1 LAQQQELIE
10 ALRDARPTLPCELN
24 DRAQDFSEPLIAIAD
39 AAGGEWPK
47 RARKAIVNLCGEQ
60 EDADP
65 GVKLLQAINEVF
77 NEMKADKLSTRE
89 LLERLV
95 AKEDGPWAAWFE
107 DALKH
112 DKLKTA
118 GSRLAGKL
126 KRYKIKPD
134 KLRFGEETANGYSRA
149 CFERAWKLNLP

>member
-1 LAQQQELIE
+1 
-10 ALRDARPTLPCELN
+10 
-24 DRAQDFSEPLIAIAD
+24 
-39 AAGGEWPK
+39 
-47 RARKAIVNLCGEQ
+47 
-60 EDADP
+60 
-65 GVKLLQAINEVF
+65 INEVF

-149 CFERAWKLNLP
+149 CFERAWKLNLPASQCLDGTNGTTEQNPDFQGENERSVNVPSTPNLMEHEHYEGKIENVPSVPCVPSTEQKPVCNG